1 MTAYAPPDVAYFS
14 GLQFNP
20 NIYENTLVKSVNRL
34 YGAVITIIGTIST
47 IFTTPLFEVIQGST
61 TTLNM
66 IEASTDFIN
75 TSYFKVKAP
84 NIYLSPLGTW
94 AALTCN
100 SSLTQFYNPTQ
111 VTVSSPGYTQTGTLA
126 ELQATTTTITGDT
139 ANLSSYTTN
148 INGTLTA
155 VSSPTTSISGTLIT
169 LSAVTVNIGGTTTNL
184 TAATTN
190 ISGSLLTAISTPTT
204 TVTGTTTNLNA
215 TTKNIGGVTTN
226 ISSTTTAVS
235 SPTTTITG
243 TTTNLNATTT
253 NIGGTTL
260 NMNSTTTAFP
270 DTTSL
275 TFFSTNGGYP
285 FYDSGNRYILVS
297 GATTISNFTTTFDTL
312 FVVPYTNGTT
322 FQISLQGTAGNVNSG
337 NSFRI
342 FNNGSAAITIATSNS
357 TSRLV
362 GPAIARVGASSYSLG
377 SNGSVRIQT
386 LIPSGSPFNQT
397 AANSGAYFLSVC

>member
-1 MTAYAPPDVAYFS
+1 MTSYAPPSYSYFS

-20 NIYENTLVKSVNRL
+20 NIYEQTKTAIGQRL
-34 YGAVITIIGTIST
+34 YGGLVTIIGTIST
-47 IFTTPLFEVIQGST
+47 IITTPLFQIIQGAT

-75 TSYFKVKAP
+75 TSYFKIKAP

-100 SSLTQFYNPTQ
+100 SSLTQLYNPTQ
-111 VTVSSPGYTQTGTLA
+111 LTVSSPGYTQTGTLA
-126 ELQATTTTITGDT
+126 QLQATTTTITGDT

-148 INGTLTA
+148 INGTLTS
-155 VSSPTTSISGTLIT
+155 VSSPTTTISGTLIS
-169 LSAVTVNIGGTTTNL
+169 LSAITTNVAGTTTNL
-184 TAATTN
+184 TSPTTN
-190 ISGSLLTAISTPTT
+190 ISGSLLTAVST
-204 TVTGTTTNLNA
+204 
-215 TTKNIGGVTTN
+215 
-226 ISSTTTAVS
+226 
-235 SPTTTITG
+235 PTTTITG
-243 TTTNLNATTT
+243 TTTNLSATTTNVSGTTTNITSTTT

-297 GATTISNFTTTFDTL
+297 GATTISNFTTTFDTI

-322 FQISLQGTAGNVNSG
+322 FQISLAGAAGNVNSG

-342 FNNGSAAITIATSNS
+342 FNNGSVAITIATSNS
-357 TSRLV
+357 TSRFV
-362 GPAIARVGASSYSLG
+362 GAPIARVGAASYSLA
-377 SNGSVRIQT
+377 SNASVRVQT

-397 AANSGAYFLSVC
+397 AANSGSYFLSLC

>member
-1 MTAYAPPDVAYFS
+1 MTSYAPPSYSYFS

-20 NIYENTLVKSVNRL
+20 NIYEQTKTAIGQGL
-34 YGAVITIIGTIST
+34 YGGLVSIIGTIST
-47 IFTTPLFEVIQGST
+47 IITTPLFEVIQGST
-61 TTLNM
+61 ITQYAT
-66 IEASTDFIN
+66 EVYTEFKN
-75 TSYFKVKAP
+75 TSYFKISAP
-84 NIYLSPLGTW
+84 NIYFSPLGTW
-94 AALTCN
+94 SAFTCN
-100 SSLTQFYNPTQ
+100 SSLTQLYNPTQ
-111 VTVSSPGYTQTGTLA
+111 LTVSSPGYTQTGTLA
-126 ELQATTTTITGDT
+126 QLQATTTTITGDT

-148 INGTLTA
+148 INGTLTS
-155 VSSPTTSISGTLIT
+155 VSSPTTAISGTLIS
-169 LSAVTVNIGGTTTNL
+169 LSAVTTNVAGTTTNL
-184 TAATTN
+184 TSPTTN
-190 ISGSLLTAISTPTT
+190 ISGSLLTTLSAPTT

-215 TTKNIGGVTTN
+215 TTKNIGGTTTN
-226 ISSTTTAVS
+226 ITS
-235 SPTTTITG
+235 
-243 TTTNLNATTT
+243 TTT

-297 GATTISNFTTTFDTL
+297 GATTISNFTTTFDTI

-322 FQISLQGTAGNVNSG
+322 FQISLAGAVANVNSG

-342 FNNGSAAITIATSNS
+342 FNNGSVAITIATSNS

-362 GPAIARVGASSYSLG
+362 GAPIARAGASSYSLA
-377 SNGSVRIQT
+377 SNASVRIQT

-397 AANSGAYFLSVC
+397 SANSGSYFLSLC